1 MSTQRIERVPEVTL
15 GWRLK
20 MALGDEVSVQ
30 EMADYLGVSRASLSR
45 WMADKGAAPKRA
57 YLAQWA
63 LRTNVPMQWLEHG
76 IEPGDGDD
84 GGSSATNGYRTTR
97 PTLTRAA

>member
-1 MSTQRIERVPEVTL
+1 MTTQRDERIPQLTL

-30 EMADYLGVSRASLSR
+30 EMADYLGVSRQTAGR

-57 YLAQWA
+57 FVVQWA
-63 LRTNVPMQWLEHG
+63 LRTGVSLKWLESG
-76 IEPGDGDD
+76 VGPFGPDGDH
-84 GGSSATNGYRTTR
+84 SSDSTLVRSYRIR
-97 PTLTRAA
+97 QAA